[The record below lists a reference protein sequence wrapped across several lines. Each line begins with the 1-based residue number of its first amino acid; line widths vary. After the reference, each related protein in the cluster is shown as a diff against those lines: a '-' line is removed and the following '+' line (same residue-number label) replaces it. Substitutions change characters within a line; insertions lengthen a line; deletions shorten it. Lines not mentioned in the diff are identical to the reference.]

1 MRLFVHVKRT
11 VAVVSQKGH
20 TIWSFK
26 LFTSKYIYMYGEIGT
41 MLLGT
46 YYSESHKIEGKILSM
61 IK

>member
-26 LFTSKYIYMYGEIGT
+26 LFTSKYIWEIGT

>member
-26 LFTSKYIYMYGEIGT
+26 LFTSKYIYIWEIGT

-46 YYSESHKIEGKILSM
+46 YYSESHRIEGKILSM